1 MTPEEL
7 DALLGAYA
15 LDAVDEDERHE
26 VEQYLATNPR
36 ARAEVDSYQEVAALL
51 AFSGSAA
58 PDGVWDRI
66 ASAIGGDSGDLDGS
80 GPPSLKL
87 LSSGSSAAV
96 VPMARRSRAPWYA
109 LGALAAAAAVLVA
122 VLVGMVSHRDDQLSA
137 ARDPDVKAA
146 AQAALSNS
154 DTRKVNLVSADG
166 RQRVEVAVGANGV
179 GFGLAQGL
187 PSLGA
192 DRTYQLWGQYDG
204 KVVSL
209 GLLGRSP
216 TAIAFP
222 AADGLKALMITNEE
236 AGGVVVTANTPVL
249 QGAFS

>member
-15 LDAVDEDERHE
+15 LDAVDDDERHE

-66 ASAIGGDSGDLDGS
+66 ASAIGGDSGDLDES

-87 LSSGSSAAV
+87 LSSA
-96 VPMARRSRAPWYA
+96 PMAPVVMGRRSRAPWYA

-122 VLVGMVSHRDDQLSA
+122 VLVGMVSHRDDQLST
-137 ARDPDVKAA
+137 ARAPDVKAA